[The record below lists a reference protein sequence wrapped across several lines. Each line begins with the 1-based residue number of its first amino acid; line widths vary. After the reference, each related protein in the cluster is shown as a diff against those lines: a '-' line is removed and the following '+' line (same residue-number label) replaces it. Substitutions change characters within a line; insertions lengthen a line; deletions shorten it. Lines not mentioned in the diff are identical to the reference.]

1 MTKRTKEDFEQLK
14 RSLQKTEKSWLGCP
28 IWPKSPAQLRV
39 ISRDPPV
46 DAVWLPRAGGVSAVW
61 SPRAGGVF
69 EMFDNQIF
77 SNHLFYNFFD
87 KEIRKRLSSWIWE
100 KNNAFETLDAN
111 EESEIPKI
119 TEKLIKDLGKR
130 KPLSVEDRIDRALQ
144 AIGRP
149 PKELN
154 ADTRAPNDNQALFM
168 AATECNDLGEMIWL
182 LRQLETAGLLTNPKY
197 SDSYYVLTLKGL
209 ARLESGGDAEVSKT
223 AFVAM
228 WFNDEVKDA
237 YEKGIAPAIRNA
249 RYEPCRIDEV
259 EHSDKID
266 DRIIA
271 EIRRARFLVC
281 DLTCGLLRDKTADS
295 EKTADSK
302 KTTAIARGSVYYEA
316 GFAHGLNK
324 PVIWT
329 CREDLL
335 EHVHFDINHYNFI
348 KWKKGEEDK
357 LRKKIE
363 DRIGAVIF

>member
-1 MTKRTKEDFEQLK
+1 MTKLTKEGFKRLRLYQPRRKHEQN
-14 RSLQKTEKSWLGCP
+14 CP

-39 ISRDPPV
+39 ISRDPP
-46 DAVWLPRAGGVSAVW
+46 DDAVW

-69 EMFDNQIF
+69 KMFDDQRLPDVL
-77 SNHLFYNFFD
+77 SD
-87 KEIRKRLSSWIWE
+87 TEVKKRLSSWIWE
-100 KNNAFETLDAN
+100 KNNAFETLDEN
-111 EESEIPKI
+111 EKSEIPEI

-130 KPLSVEDRIDRALQ
+130 KPLPVEDRIDRALQ

-149 PKELN
+149 PEGLD

-168 AATECNDLGEMIWL
+168 AATECDNDREMIWL
-182 LRQLETAGLLTNPKY
+182 LRQLETAGLLTNPNPKDFH
-197 SDSYYVLTLKGL
+197 SRYVLSLKGL
-209 ARLESGGDAEVSKT
+209 ARLESGGDALVSKT

-228 WFNDEVKDA
+228 WLDKEVKDA

-249 RYEPCRIDEV
+249 RYEPCRIDKE
-259 EHSDKID
+259 EYSDKID

-348 KWKKGEEDK
+348 TWKDGEEDK

>member
-1 MTKRTKEDFEQLK
+1 
-14 RSLQKTEKSWLGCP
+14 
-28 IWPKSPAQLRV
+28 
-39 ISRDPPV
+39 
-46 DAVWLPRAGGVSAVW
+46 
-61 SPRAGGVF
+61 
-69 EMFDNQIF
+69 MFDDQIF
-77 SNHLFYNFFD
+77 FNYLSDVLSD
-87 KEIRKRLSSWIWE
+87 TEVKKRLSSWIWE
-100 KNNAFETLDAN
+100 KNYAFETLDAN
-111 EESEIPKI
+111 EESEMPEI
-119 TEKLIKDLGKR
+119 TRDLIEDLGKR

-149 PKELN
+149 PEGLN
-154 ADTRAPNDNQALFM
+154 SNDGQDTENQALFM
-168 AATECNDLGEMIWL
+168 AATECNDQDEMEWL
-182 LRQLETAGLLTNPKY
+182 LSQLEAAGLLTIPNPKAPH
-197 SDSYYVLTLKGL
+197 SHYVLSLKGL
-209 ARLESGGDAEVSKT
+209 ARLESGGDAVVSKT